1 MVTGKHKIGLVGIFI
16 LLRCTLFGQA
26 PDKRIVYV
34 SSSFGEPYDAISNYY
49 ILDQTFGTDS
59 WEHLYYQT
67 IDTSYL
73 FSDST
78 CLIFLEGA
86 FNTESAFLSFYN
98 SYKSNLELYVSE
110 GGHLLIQYAPYSA
123 TEYNLGF
130 DTIIRLNDFGINW
143 EGIFSED
150 FNFLMEGPLSG
161 INNPID
167 LSPELGIGTSW
178 GSISCYD
185 CDVWMMDTSNT
196 RNIIVHK
203 NYGLGE
209 VVVAS
214 IIPYDLDYISQ
225 EQLNL
230 QSNIL
235 WYLASC
241 LHSDNDLGIQNIIYP
256 ISECN
261 LDSSENIQVVVHNYG
276 ILDQDN
282 FTVSFQI
289 DGGSVISELAT
300 ENIPSFLSDTIL
312 LATEADFSGCGLHS
326 LKIWTV
332 LAGDTVVHN
341 DTLIFNVTSICA
353 TPANLNYPSTLCN
366 SDLPFTPDINVGS
379 GGVFIGEGVTDS
391 LLGTFDPIEF
401 DNGEQAIISY
411 SYATALDYE
420 IETIVYDPP
429 SIVTPTYISFD
440 SNDDVDTIGIGFN
453 FVFYENTYDTIF
465 PASNG
470 YICFGEAHD
479 TYYVGIPSDLINNLI
494 ALAGTD
500 LNILSGG
507 QAYYETTGSPPY
519 RKFIIKYDQVH
530 LNFPWYMYIT
540 VSAVLYESTG
550 IIDLYV
556 DTLPVVEEG
565 GFVQGIDNDFGTKW
579 INSKNPNNIPFK
591 QNSWFIGA
599 NDTAF
604 RFIPI
609 FCPAIELDTI
619 FIGPQLL
626 LSSTPAYGGEA
637 VGTATVAVTNGGVP
651 PYTYI
656 WETGETTE
664 TIVNL
669 LPGFYTVNVTDSLN
683 CTTVDSIEV
692 SLENGIVDNLNSLIV
707 IYPNPAQDYLTLE
720 STDMYINSRY
730 ELMNLQGAIMKNG
743 VIQSDKEIINISDYS
758 AGIYLVKIFS
768 RNGNAIYKFVIA
780 KD

>member
-1 MVTGKHKIGLVGIFI
+1 
-16 LLRCTLFGQA
+16 
-26 PDKRIVYV
+26 
-34 SSSFGEPYDAISNYY
+34 
-49 ILDQTFGTDS
+49 
-59 WEHLYYQT
+59 
-67 IDTSYL
+67 
-73 FSDST
+73 
-78 CLIFLEGA
+78 
-86 FNTESAFLSFYN
+86 
-98 SYKSNLELYVSE
+98 
-110 GGHLLIQYAPYSA
+110 
-123 TEYNLGF
+123 
-130 DTIIRLNDFGINW
+130 
-143 EGIFSED
+143 
-150 FNFLMEGPLSG
+150 
-161 INNPID
+161 
-167 LSPELGIGTSW
+167 
-178 GSISCYD
+178 
-185 CDVWMMDTSNT
+185 
-196 RNIIVHK
+196 
-203 NYGLGE
+203 
-209 VVVAS
+209 
-214 IIPYDLDYISQ
+214 
-225 EQLNL
+225 
-230 QSNIL
+230 
-235 WYLASC
+235 
-241 LHSDNDLGIQNIIYP
+241 
-256 ISECN
+256 
-261 LDSSENIQVVVHNYG
+261 
-276 ILDQDN
+276 
-282 FTVSFQI
+282 
-289 DGGSVISELAT
+289 
-300 ENIPSFLSDTIL
+300 
-312 LATEADFSGCGLHS
+312 
-326 LKIWTV
+326 
-332 LAGDTVVHN
+332 
-341 DTLIFNVTSICA
+341 
-353 TPANLNYPSTLCN
+353 
-366 SDLPFTPDINVGS
+366 
-379 GGVFIGEGVTDS
+379 
-391 LLGTFDPIEF
+391 
-401 DNGEQAIISY
+401 
-411 SYATALDYE
+411 
-420 IETIVYDPP
+420 
-429 SIVTPTYISFD
+429 
-440 SNDDVDTIGIGFN
+440 
-453 FVFYENTYDTIF
+453 
-465 PASNG
+465 
-470 YICFGEAHD
+470 
-479 TYYVGIPSDLINNLI
+479 
-494 ALAGTD
+494 
-500 LNILSGG
+500 
-507 QAYYETTGSPPY
+507 
-519 RKFIIKYDQVH
+519 
-530 LNFPWYMYIT
+530 MYIT